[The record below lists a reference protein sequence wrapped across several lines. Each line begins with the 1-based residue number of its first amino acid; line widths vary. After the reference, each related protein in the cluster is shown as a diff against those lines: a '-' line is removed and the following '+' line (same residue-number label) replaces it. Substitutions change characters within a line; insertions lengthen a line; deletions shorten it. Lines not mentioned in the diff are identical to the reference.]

1 LAIENSASRF
11 AICSSFVLYLFR
23 TLEAYFGFVPL
34 GAAKS
39 FNIYAAYFTLPF
51 DMSFDANTNEPI
63 MATRD
68 DIRTGRKQAI
78 SDVATIILLCPIL
91 SPFEYAP
98 FDRGGREEE
107 LGLLHWRHLGDCLVI
122 AFFFQQGLSV
132 SFSVFGIAIQ
142 STLGYRCTP
151 MMKSPGDEPERLL
164 GTTMERPGTRGDEAG
179 IVQARETKYVRI
191 RQSRR
196 RWRCSSRAA
205 SSTSGSCTPASC
217 TGSSMTTTT
226 AIIAES

>member
-1 LAIENSASRF
+1 
-11 AICSSFVLYLFR
+11 
-23 TLEAYFGFVPL
+23 L

-68 DIRTGRKQAI
+68 DIQTGRK
-78 SDVATIILLCPIL
+78 TIILLCPIL

-98 FDRGGREEE
+98 FDHGGREED

-132 SFSVFGIAIQ
+132 SFSVFGIAVQ

-151 MMKSPGDEPERLL
+151 MIKSPILEATSPSDFWGRRWNVLVHAVMKRGLYKPARRRTYEFANRGVVGGVRRERRLPRVARARLL
-164 GTTMERPGTRGDEAG
+164 PVREA
-179 IVQARETKYVRI
+179 A
-191 RQSRR
+191 
-196 RWRCSSRAA
+196 
-205 SSTSGSCTPASC
+205 
-217 TGSSMTTTT
+217 
-226 AIIAES
+226 